1 MKVDGFKPILH
12 IVPGKK
18 SIMQTI
24 LPDDGKRPSA
34 SEHIYLPRS
43 FTSRQENFYQNLI
56 RLYQLTGSKNL
67 PVYITDD
74 DGNNWRLDRGCIAM
88 AVHDGFLD
96 ELKDDSQGV
105 LSKVT
110 LRWVRN
116 KQ

>member
-1 MKVDGFKPILH
+1 
-12 IVPGKK
+12 
-18 SIMQTI
+18 
-24 LPDDGKRPSA
+24 
-34 SEHIYLPRS
+34 
-43 FTSRQENFYQNLI
+43 
-56 RLYQLTGSKNL
+56 
-67 PVYITDD
+67 
-74 DGNNWRLDRGCIAM
+74 M